1 MTKWYVGLFLLGVLA
16 VVGCVTT
23 DNAITP
29 VPSSV
34 FGFAPTPTPDAK
46 TKVNYAP
53 PSLEIAA
60 RVDAAGSKI
69 LIANPQIPFKPLFRT
84 IGSPQPE
91 IFHRGVTE
99 ILITEGLASECKTDA
114 QLAAV
119 LSMELA
125 KMVGERV
132 AEVPNGLMR
141 EDPPIELRVGNDGG
155 GSFGDA
161 DQLRRAEV
169 LKFQKQE
176 RQRMRQ
182 AASQFD
188 PKNMAAIILQKSGY
202 TAADLDSVSTILSEA
217 GENRTFAKQILNAP
231 PIKSN

>member
-1 MTKWYVGLFLLGVLA
+1 MTKWYVGLFLMGVLA

-34 FGFAPTPTPDAK
+34 FGFAPAPNPDSK

-60 RVDAAGSKI
+60 RVDAAGAKI

-91 IFHRGVTE
+91 IFHRGVSE

-125 KMVGERV
+125 RWWASGWPSFPTGSCVTIRRSSYASATTV
-132 AEVPNGLMR
+132 AAPSAM
-141 EDPPIELRVGNDGG
+141 PI
-155 GSFGDA
+155 SFDA
-161 DQLRRAEV
+161 PRC
-169 LKFQKQE
+169 
-176 RQRMRQ
+176 
-182 AASQFD
+182 
-188 PKNMAAIILQKSGY
+188 
-202 TAADLDSVSTILSEA
+202 
-217 GENRTFAKQILNAP
+217 
-231 PIKSN
+231 